1 MSNLNRR
8 KFLSFLSVST
18 TIPTLAIISQS
29 TAFATDLPM
38 VDNKSAQAVALKYQP
53 LSDTDGRSCSTCALF
68 QAHADTNIG
77 TCPLFN
83 GSSVSADAVCVAWA
97 PKG

>member
-18 TIPTLAIISQS
+18 TIPTLAIFSQS
-29 TAFATDLPM
+29 TAFATDFPM
-38 VDNKSAQAVALKYQP
+38 VDEMSVQAVALKY
-53 LSDTDGRSCSTCALF
+53 LSLSETDSHSCSTCALF
-68 QAHADTNIG
+68 QGDADAKIG

-83 GSSVSADAVCVAWA
+83 GSRVSANAVCVAWA